1 MLTSGPAYLYA
12 RISEFILVSR
22 LVFARLS
29 AHCAYR
35 RVYSEAG
42 GFIPNRWFYPESII
56 LSRITSVNHEENEEK
71 GGMMEEEGE
80 EGGKEGTKGGR
91 EGER

>member
-1 MLTSGPAYLYA
+1 MHLTS
-12 RISEFILVSR
+12 R
-22 LVFARLS
+22 LIFARLS

-35 RVYSEAG
+35 RVSSEAG
-42 GFIPNRWFYPESII
+42 GFIPNRLSYPETII

-71 GGMMEEEGE
+71 GGMMEEDGE
-80 EGGKEGTKGGR
+80 EGGKEGTKRGR